1 MKRNLFYAL
10 LGMAPLL
17 YSQAPGLEW
26 QKAFGG
32 SNTEIVESMIQ
43 TPSGDIVAV
52 GFTNSSDGDIADPK
66 GESDGLV
73 VKLNASGSVLWS
85 RTLGGSSY
93 DRAYSIVLM
102 PDQTYMVLAGTSS
115 TDGDVEGN
123 NGDWNLWLVH
133 LDPNGEIIAQKIIE
147 TQRTVSPKSLQL
159 LADGF
164 YIAGNAGSSGNRDYF
179 LMKVNSSGVPM
190 WESYYGGSA
199 EDYLYKMIA
208 TTENHAVLIG
218 NSRSNDGDISGNHG
232 DDDCWIVKVKEN
244 GEMDWEKSFGGS
256 EKDNC
261 YSITETIG
269 NSFLIGGKAFSEDG
283 DLSGTYEGY
292 DGWIFKINTSGMI
305 EWQTNF
311 KSEYGIQIRD
321 IIQSNDLNYVVTGDA
336 ADKDIWLP
344 FSDVYLAKVDS
355 EEGTLI
361 WENRFG
367 GSNDE
372 YAQSLIQANDGGYLL
387 GGYTN
392 SNDGDISGHH
402 GNEDFWIVKTY
413 PDQLYTVEMEA
424 GSFKYYPNP
433 AKNFI
438 HFSQKL
444 KNTVIFDLQ
453 GKILLQSRGNS
464 ELINVSGLPSGV
476 YILKGINESGKMI
489 SVKVV
494 KD

>member
-32 SNTEIVESMIQ
+32 SNTEIAESMIQ

-52 GFTNSSDGDIADPK
+52 GFTDSSDGDIADPK
-66 GESDGLV
+66 GEDDGLV
-73 VKLNASGSVLWS
+73 VKLNASGNVLWS

-147 TQRTVSPKSLQL
+147 TQRTVTPKSLQL

-164 YIAGNAGSSGNRDYF
+164 YIAGSGGPVNDKDF
-179 LMKVNSSGVPM
+179 FIMKVNTVGEPV
-190 WESYYGGSA
+190 WERYYGGSGK
-199 EDYLYKMIA
+199 DQVNKMIA
-208 TTENHAVLIG
+208 TSTNDAILVGI
-218 NSRSNDGDISGNHG
+218 SWSTDGDVSGNQG
-232 DDDCWIVKVKEN
+232 GTDCWAVKVNEN

-256 EKDNC
+256 ALDICN
-261 YSITETIG
+261 SVTETSDH
-269 NSFLIGGKAFSEDG
+269 SFVGCGVTFSNDG
-283 DLSGTYEGY
+283 DVEKSGS
-292 DGWIFKINTSGMI
+292 WIFKFDTSGNL
-305 EWQTNF
+305 EWQTTVE
-311 KSEYGIQIRD
+311 SELILDLLD
-321 IIQSNDLNYVVTGDA
+321 IIQTEDLNYVVSGAGKEDVL
-336 ADKDIWLP
+336 WLP
-344 FSDVYLAKVDS
+344 PTKMFLAKIDAT
-355 EEGTLI
+355 EGNTL
-361 WENRFG
+361 WENTFG
-367 GSNDE
+367 GSNGPDVA
-372 YAQSLIQANDGGYLL
+372 YAVLQSQDGGYLL
-387 GGYTN
+387 GGSTN
-392 SNDGDISGHH
+392 SSDGDVTGYH
-402 GNEDFWIVKTY
+402 GGDDVWIVKTY

-433 AKNFI
+433 AKDLI
-438 HFSQKL
+438 YFSEKL
-444 KNTVIFDLQ
+444 KNTMIFDLQ

-464 ELINVSGLPSGV
+464 EFINVSGLTSGV
-476 YILKGINESGKMI
+476 YILKGINESGKTI